1 MEEPLSQEEII
12 EYELE
17 EGEIREE
24 EDFATEEEYRAY
36 NIIRSYYAN
45 KSAISAY
52 GAKKKTNANFAKP
65 VNKPIKTS
73 PLGKNNI
80 QYKITKLKR
89 NLAIQAYT
97 LVGNELYVTQRNGET
112 VYLTRCIL
120 SNKKKKTY
128 IAKNEM
134 KLVGFAHGQ
143 TLEAFVYDGETYLL
157 VGANSQY
164 GFARSIAFLK
174 FNKTKNSKIVYG
186 KDEYKKDYYEI
197 TKLSYANQKN
207 KYFGTVRRIDAAL
220 SNDNKTLG
228 VWTVVGAMTTDDEG
242 KKRIVFKKIQIG
254 CFKFKKILSY
264 FEKHSKQRSL
274 SFKSMKK
281 NEGWCYYSCEQNK
294 KSQFIRPGGSNQ
306 GIEVSNRYYVKDD
319 NGNKIWKNKIYFSAG
334 NENDGIPLYIGM
346 MTIKNKSNKDLTKNG
361 SYRTQLRIKIKK
373 LDDVHKNYD
382 YKEMEGL
389 HIEGTSNSKIWFV
402 ITPSGEYKGTKAK
415 KKKLQYIYSIPRKT
429 LNGSKKK

>member
-1 MEEPLSQEEII
+1 MECA
-12 EYELE
+12 
-17 EGEIREE
+17 
-24 EDFATEEEYRAY
+24 D
-36 NIIRSYYAN
+36 
-45 KSAISAY
+45 
-52 GAKKKTNANFAKP
+52 
-65 VNKPIKTS
+65 
-73 PLGKNNI
+73 
-80 QYKITKLKR
+80 YK
-89 NLAIQAYT
+89 
-97 LVGNELYVTQRNGET
+97 
-112 VYLTRCIL
+112 
-120 SNKKKKTY
+120 
-128 IAKNEM
+128 
-134 KLVGFAHGQ
+134 
-143 TLEAFVYDGETYLL
+143 
-157 VGANSQY
+157 
-164 GFARSIAFLK
+164 
-174 FNKTKNSKIVYG
+174 
-186 KDEYKKDYYEI
+186 
-197 TKLSYANQKN
+197 KN

-228 VWTVVGAMTTDDEG
+228 VWTVVGAMTTEDEG